1 MNSKEIFQIVRQHP
15 QTLVIPAVAGIS
27 TET

>member
-1 MNSKEIFQIVRQHP
+1 MISKEIFQIARQHP
-15 QTLVIPAVAGIS
+15 QTLVIPANAGIS